1 MKTTHAFWTDPMVPF
16 VELRF
21 TRHSGES
28 YKEHCHRQFC
38 IGAVTEG
45 VVSTTIRDRRYLAAP
60 GSLILIAP
68 EEVHSCNPHEGCLRS
83 YAMAFFDLPWC
94 TSIQDAL
101 FGESE
106 EFISPNTGLLQSEP
120 FYQALLALADL
131 LPGDA
136 LPLEKTEA
144 LTQFVADLF
153 LAVCDSPIAPTE
165 KRQGDLVQAVKSYL
179 REQSEL
185 KITLGELSEVFGCNP
200 YHLLRTFRKAVGIPP
215 HAYLLNA
222 RIEKAKEL
230 LLNGAGIAD
239 VAAETGFADQSH
251 FHKTFRR
258 IVAATPAQYQKRSEP

>member
-1 MKTTHAFWTDPMVPF
+1 MKTTHSFWTDAEVPF
-16 VELRF
+16 VEFRF

-38 IGAVTEG
+38 VGAVTEG

-60 GSLILIAP
+60 GSVILIAP

-83 YAMAFFDLPWC
+83 YVMAFFDLSWC
-94 TSIQDAL
+94 RSIQDAI
-101 FGESE
+101 FVESE
-106 EFISPNTGLLQSEP
+106 GFIPPNTSLLKSEP
-120 FYQALLALADL
+120 FYHSLLTLADL

-144 LTQFVADLF
+144 ITQFMADLF
-153 LAVCDSPIAPTE
+153 VAVCDRPVAPPE
-165 KRQGDLVQAVKSYL
+165 KRQSDLVHEIKNYL

-185 KITLGELSEVFGCNP
+185 KITLGELSAVFGCNG
-200 YHLLRTFRKAVGIPP
+200 YHLLRTFKKVVGIPP

-222 RIEKAKEL
+222 RIERAKEL
-230 LLNGAGIAD
+230 LLEGVALAD

-258 IVAATPAQYQKRSEP
+258 IVAATPAQYQKRSEL